1 MFNAH
6 DHRVR
11 QSALAKAREDA
22 KPYMRKAYEFL
33 DEKRLKKASS
43 KCTKPSESS
52 ERVER
57 TFSGSL
63 EGVEK
68 TPSNSV
74 EKIPSKCV
82 EKIPSDN
89 HDKIVYPN
97 VSRHISDLERL
108 CLLYDALQ
116 ENFLN
121 SLDVESYDASELY
134 NGTKPNFA
142 KYGVEVTGVT
152 GSGKST
158 FTDFILKTHPNL
170 KRHKPGHHG
179 YWCHKD
185 EPTAVSV
192 VSQLNLI
199 MAHLNV
205 PGHIIERGATN
216 NLLWRIILTTIEQYN
231 RGEVVNPVRFVLEQ
245 FCYILPEFW
254 ALHRREPRIIFLP
267 KDLKACSKRMERRN
281 HGGDSW
287 RHSFPMYIEVQRIA
301 YGIFGMLTGSVFQD
315 FASPKSVYD
324 RLPEEYKQAFTVE
337 APPQE
342 VFPKEL
348 VVPLPFENCL
358 NEHGSI
364 VGSTGMVKT
373 ETSCLTCQRH

>member
-1 MFNAH
+1 MYNAR
-6 DHRVR
+6 DQRAR

-22 KPYMRKAYEFL
+22 KPYMKKAYEFI
-33 DEKRLKKASS
+33 DGKRLKKIPSDSS
-43 KCTKPSESS
+43 ENTKPSDSS
-52 ERVER
+52 ECV
-57 TFSGSL
+57 
-63 EGVEK
+63 K
-68 TPSNSV
+68 
-74 EKIPSKCV
+74 KIQ
-82 EKIPSDN
+82 SD
-89 HDKIVYPN
+89 KSVYPN
-97 VSRHISDLERL
+97 VSRHISDLARFS
-108 CLLYDALQ
+108 LLYDALL

-121 SLDVESYDASELY
+121 TQYVTSYDASELY

-142 KYGVEVTGVT
+142 RYGVEVTGVT
-152 GSGKST
+152 GSGKTT
-158 FTDFILKTHPNL
+158 FTDYLLELHPNL

-185 EPTAVSV
+185 EATAVSV

-199 MAHLNV
+199 MAHLNE

-216 NLLWRIILTTIEQYN
+216 NLLWRIILTAIEQYN

-245 FCYILPEFW
+245 FCYMLPEFW
-254 ALHRREPRIIFLP
+254 ALHREEPRIIFLP
-267 KDLKACSKRMERRN
+267 KDLEACSKRMAKRN

-287 RHSFPMYIEVQRIA
+287 RHSFPMYIEFQRIT
-301 YGIFGMLTGSVFQD
+301 YGMFGMLTGAVMQD
-315 FASPKSVYD
+315 TAPPKTVYD
-324 RLPEEYKQAFTVE
+324 NLPVEYRQAFTVE
-337 APPQE
+337 APPQK

-358 NEHGSI
+358 DEPWSI